1 MFIGKNTTSKPM
13 PEILTQRGILFEAL
27 QPPTVQTDFP
37 ISFGKYLDSGRSKFF
52 FEIHEVGF
60 DYDSY
65 ASYIFYDIQPTT
77 DQIVVAVRD
86 TEKFSSCSV

>member
-1 MFIGKNTTSKPM
+1 MS
-13 PEILTQRGILFEAL
+13 EILTQRGISFEAL
-27 QPPTVQTDFP
+27 QPPAVPTDFP
-37 ISFGKYLDSGRSKFF
+37 VSFGKYIDSDRSKFF

-77 DQIVVAVRD
+77 DQIVVAIRD